1 MFFMMLYLFE
11 IGLYW
16 VYPLAE
22 TFSAVIKGEKDPQW
36 ISFWLVRGVLSY
48 LEFNVLFFIAS

>member
-1 MFFMMLYLFE
+1 MMLYLFE